1 MGFFYYLN
9 MIFRNFFFVTLFI
22 SSLNIFSQNKISVK
36 DSLSIMKVMS
46 FQQDA
51 WNQGDID
58 SFMEGYLKSDELV
71 FSGKS
76 GPVYGWENT
85 KNRYYSSYPN
95 TKVMGKLNFTI
106 KKIRSVSLNT
116 AYLIGEYYLKRSG
129 EDSWGHFTL
138 LWKKIDSNW
147 LIVSDHTSAVK

>member
-1 MGFFYYLN
+1 
-9 MIFRNFFFVTLFI
+9 MIFRNLFFTVLFF
-22 SSLNIFSQNKISVK
+22 SSFINYAQDLISVK
-36 DSLSIMKVMS
+36 DSLRIMKVMNL
-46 FQQDA
+46 QQDA
-51 WNQGDID
+51 WNNGDID
-58 SFMEGYLKSDELV
+58 SFMKGYLKSEELV
-71 FSGKS
+71 FSGQS

-85 KNRYYSSYPN
+85 RERYYSSYPN

-106 KKIRSVSLNT
+106 KKIRLVSSNT

-147 LIVSDHTSAVK
+147 LIFSDHTSAVK

>member
-1 MGFFYYLN
+1 
-9 MIFRNFFFVTLFI
+9 MIFRNVFFATLLI
-22 SSLNIFSQNKISVK
+22 SSLNNYSQNKIPVK

-46 FQQDA
+46 LQQDA
-51 WNQGDID
+51 WNKGDID
-58 SFMEGYLKSDELV
+58 SFMQGYLKSDELV

-85 KNRYYSSYPN
+85 KKRYYSSYPN
-95 TKVMGKLNFTI
+95 TKIMGKLNFTI
-106 KKIRSVSLNT
+106 KKIRSLSSNS

-129 EDSWGHFTL
+129 EDSNGHFTL

>member
-1 MGFFYYLN
+1 
-9 MIFRNFFFVTLFI
+9 MIFRNFFFATLLI
-22 SSLNIFSQNKISVK
+22 SSLNNYSQNKIPVK

-51 WNQGDID
+51 WNKGDID
-58 SFMEGYLKSDELV
+58 SFMQGYLKSDELV

-85 KNRYYSSYPN
+85 KKRYYSSYPN
-95 TKVMGKLNFTI
+95 TKIMGKLNFTI
-106 KKIRSVSLNT
+106 KKIRSLSSNS

-129 EDSWGHFTL
+129 EDSNGHFTL

>member
-1 MGFFYYLN
+1 
-9 MIFRNFFFVTLFI
+9 MIFRNFFFATLLI
-22 SSLNIFSQNKISVK
+22 SSLNNYSQNKIPVK

-46 FQQDA
+46 LQQDA
-51 WNQGDID
+51 WNKGDID
-58 SFMEGYLKSDELV
+58 SFMQGYLKSDELV

-85 KNRYYSSYPN
+85 KKRYYSSYPN
-95 TKVMGKLNFTI
+95 TNIMGKLNFTI
-106 KKIRSVSLNT
+106 KKIRSLSSNS

-129 EDSWGHFTL
+129 EDSNGHFTL

-147 LIVSDHTSAVK
+147 FIVSDHTSAVK

>member
-1 MGFFYYLN
+1 
-9 MIFRNFFFVTLFI
+9 MIFRNFFFAILFI
-22 SSLNIFSQNKISVK
+22 SYLNIFSQNKISVK

-71 FSGKS
+71 FSVKS
-76 GPVYGWENT
+76 GPVYGCENT

>member
-1 MGFFYYLN
+1 

-22 SSLNIFSQNKISVK
+22 SSLNIFSQNKISLK
-36 DSLSIMKVMS
+36 DSLSIMNVMI

-58 SFMEGYLKSDELV
+58 SFMKGYLKSEELV

-85 KNRYYSSYPN
+85 RKRYYSSYPN
-95 TKVMGKLNFTI
+95 TQIMGKLNFSI
-106 KKIRSVSLNT
+106 KKIRSVSSNT

>member
-1 MGFFYYLN
+1 
-9 MIFRNFFFVTLFI
+9 MIFRNFFFATLLI
-22 SSLNIFSQNKISVK
+22 SSLNNYSQNKIPVK
-36 DSLSIMKVMS
+36 DSLSIMKVMNL
-46 FQQDA
+46 QQDA
-51 WNQGDID
+51 WNKGDIF
-58 SFMEGYLKSDELV
+58 SFMQGYLKSDELV

-85 KNRYYSSYPN
+85 KKRYYSSYPN
-95 TKVMGKLNFTI
+95 TKIMGKLNFTI
-106 KKIRSVSLNT
+106 KKIRSLSSNS

-129 EDSWGHFTL
+129 EDSNGHFTL

>member
-1 MGFFYYLN
+1 
-9 MIFRNFFFVTLFI
+9 MIFRNFFFATLLI
-22 SSLNIFSQNKISVK
+22 SSLNNYSQNKIPVK

-46 FQQDA
+46 LQQDA
-51 WNQGDID
+51 WNKGDID
-58 SFMEGYLKSDELV
+58 SFMQGYLQSDELV

-85 KNRYYSSYPN
+85 KKRYYSSYPN
-95 TKVMGKLNFTI
+95 TKIMGKLNFTI
-106 KKIRSVSLNT
+106 KKIRSLSSNS

-129 EDSWGHFTL
+129 EDSNGHFTL

>member
-85 KNRYYSSYPN
+85 RKRYYSSYPN

>member
-1 MGFFYYLN
+1 

-129 EDSWGHFTL
+129 EDSYGHFTL

>member
-1 MGFFYYLN
+1 
-9 MIFRNFFFVTLFI
+9 MIFRNFFFAILFI

-116 AYLIGEYYLKRSG
+116 AYLIGEYYLKRYG

>member
-1 MGFFYYLN
+1 
-9 MIFRNFFFVTLFI
+9 MIFRNFFFAILFI
-22 SSLNIFSQNKISVK
+22 SSLNILSQNKISVK

>member
-1 MGFFYYLN
+1 
-9 MIFRNFFFVTLFI
+9 MIFRNFFFAILFI
-22 SSLNIFSQNKISVK
+22 SSLNIFSKNKISVK

>member
-1 MGFFYYLN
+1 
-9 MIFRNFFFVTLFI
+9 MIFRNFFFATLLI
-22 SSLNIFSQNKISVK
+22 SSLNNYSQNKIPVK

-46 FQQDA
+46 LQQDA
-51 WNQGDID
+51 WNKGDID
-58 SFMEGYLKSDELV
+58 SFMQGYLKSDELV

-85 KNRYYSSYPN
+85 KKRYYSSYPN
-95 TKVMGKLNFTI
+95 TKIMGKLNFTI
-106 KKIRSVSLNT
+106 KKIRSLSSNS

-129 EDSWGHFTL
+129 EDSNGHFTL
-138 LWKKIDSNW
+138 LWKKIGSNW

>member
-1 MGFFYYLN
+1 
-9 MIFRNFFFVTLFI
+9 MIFRNFFFATLFI

>member
-1 MGFFYYLN
+1 
-9 MIFRNFFFVTLFI
+9 MIFRNFFFAILFI

-51 WNQGDID
+51 WNLGDID

>member
-1 MGFFYYLN
+1 
-9 MIFRNFFFVTLFI
+9 MIFRNFFFATLLI
-22 SSLNIFSQNKISVK
+22 SSLNNYSQNKIPVK

-46 FQQDA
+46 LQQDA
-51 WNQGDID
+51 WNKGDID
-58 SFMEGYLKSDELV
+58 SFMQGYLKSEELV

-85 KNRYYSSYPN
+85 KKRYYSSYPN
-95 TKVMGKLNFTI
+95 TKIMGKLNFTI
-106 KKIRSVSLNT
+106 KKIRSLSSNS

-129 EDSWGHFTL
+129 EDSNGHFTL

>member
-1 MGFFYYLN
+1 
-9 MIFRNFFFVTLFI
+9 MIFRNFFFAILFI

-51 WNQGDID
+51 LNQGDID

-129 EDSWGHFTL
+129 EDSYGHFTL

>member
-1 MGFFYYLN
+1 
-9 MIFRNFFFVTLFI
+9 MIFRNFFFATLLI
-22 SSLNIFSQNKISVK
+22 SSLNNYSQNKIPVK

-46 FQQDA
+46 LQQDA
-51 WNQGDID
+51 WNKGDID
-58 SFMEGYLKSDELV
+58 SFMQGYLKSDELV

-85 KNRYYSSYPN
+85 KKRYYSSYPN
-95 TKVMGKLNFTI
+95 TKIMGKLNFTI
-106 KKIRSVSLNT
+106 KKIRSLSSNS

-129 EDSWGHFTL
+129 EDSNGHFTL

-147 LIVSDHTSAVK
+147 LIVSDHTSSAK

>member
-1 MGFFYYLN
+1 

>member
-1 MGFFYYLN
+1 
-9 MIFRNFFFVTLFI
+9 MIFRNFFFAILFI
-22 SSLNIFSQNKISVK
+22 SSLNIFSQNKISVQ